1 MRRKER
7 REETE
12 FRSLKKKIHVVYH
25 DLLLSNRDNIFLERK
40 MLERNK
46 LESLKPR
53 NLFDTYWFAKEFL
66 QIQLQFGY
74 CDHLN

>member
-12 FRSLKKKIHVVYH
+12 FPSLKKIHVVYH
-25 DLLLSNRDNIFLERK
+25 DLLLSNRDNTFLEQK

-53 NLFDTYWFAKEFL
+53 NLFDTYWFAKDIL